1 MFQDKMAEEA
11 DWKDGMNIFRSRVI
25 EQLDGILDV
34 LDILEKE
41 ITKLKQKENTH
52 EPLFTN
58 KKSTVRL

>member
-1 MFQDKMAEEA
+1 MSTDRMAHHE

-41 ITKLKQKENTH
+41 ITKLKHKENT
-52 EPLFTN
+52 P
-58 KKSTVRL
+58 

>member
-11 DWKDGMNIFRSRVI
+11 DWKDGMNMFRSRVI

-41 ITKLKQKENTH
+41 ITKLKNKENT
-52 EPLFTN
+52 P
-58 KKSTVRL
+58 